1 MINLFRQNRKIAGA
15 LGNVYGINSIFFLQ
29 PNAFYNYPEHLYR
42 RSLPDSLV
50 QHRHDVKQVYE
61 RMRDDEGLIY
71 LGNSFR
77 LFGPNRK
84 AIIDDCHYSPQF
96 NQFLA
101 EQVSK
106 NVDLMKLVPRTKF
119 IDEAAATGAPRRII
133 VRKAE
138 TAGVK

>member
-1 MINLFRQNRKIAGA
+1 
-15 LGNVYGINSIFFLQ
+15 
-29 PNAFYNYPEHLYR
+29 
-42 RSLPDSLV
+42 
-50 QHRHDVKQVYE
+50 
-61 RMRDDEGLIY
+61 MRDDEGLIY